1 MNRIEFVNV
10 AGQTMFTQIVNNNTT
25 NIQLAG
31 VSSGMYFVKIYA
43 ESGIVVKQVIVK

>member
-1 MNRIEFVNV
+1 VNV
-10 AGQTMFTQIVNNNTT
+10 TGQTMFTQIVNNNTT